1 MPEYEYRCMQCGQRS
16 SHLFLSFASVTEP
29 NCPHCDSSDMRRLV
43 SRFAVMKSEEA
54 RLESLSDP
62 SMFAGV
68 DENDPRSVAQWARK
82 LGSQLGDDLP
92 ADYDEMVDQ
101 IESGEMPD
109 DLAGGPAD
117 TDASLDAGL
126 DD

>member
-1 MPEYEYRCMQCGQRS
+1 MPEYEYRCMQCRRLS
-16 SHLFLSFASVTEP
+16 SHLFLTFSSVKEP
-29 NCPHCDSSDMRRLV
+29 NCPHCDSSEMRRLV
-43 SRFAVMKSEEA
+43 SCFAVMKSEEA

-68 DENDPRSVAQWARK
+68 DESDPRSVAQWARK

-92 ADYDEMVDQ
+92 SDYDEMVDQ

-109 DLAGGPAD
+109 DLAGGP
-117 TDASLDAGL
+117 TDAGL
-126 DD
+126 DTSLDD